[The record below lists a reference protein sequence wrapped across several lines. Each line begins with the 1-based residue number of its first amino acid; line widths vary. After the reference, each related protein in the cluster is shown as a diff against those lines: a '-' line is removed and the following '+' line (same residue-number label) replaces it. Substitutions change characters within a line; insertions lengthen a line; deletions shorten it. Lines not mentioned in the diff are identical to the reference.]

1 MKPNPVRKY
10 RTPAYPTR
18 LEALADPALLRE
30 HLPAAW
36 RLKPELAGA
45 IAILLAAN
53 ACVNSS
59 DKGTPPS
66 AKAAIVAPI
75 FEHGGGRATAGCM
88 VSAPPVFLSEEEA
101 LLVITDEL
109 TSAGLKVTASN
120 VPLEGVKIRR
130 REITYSEVNGVE
142 KQKVREVSWTG
153 KPLVVDIE
161 DNGHRVAAE
170 FVSVKDYFDLGGT
183 NSHSSVQDYNLKVA
197 AQSVAKS
204 VGKSGHGVY
213 FAAFY
218 DPVTDIDM
226 GRLPSPNPPSETGV
240 ARNGDASTSQ
250 TQAALADRQ
259 KAWDKAWKEARA
271 AATAESRELLRQQVK
286 DFVDWLKGQ
295 GVI

>member
-10 RTPAYPTR
+10 RTPLYPTR

-45 IAILLAAN
+45 VAILLAAN

-59 DKGTPPS
+59 DQGTAPS

-75 FEHGGGRATAGCM
+75 FEHGGGRATVGCM
-88 VSAPPVFLSEEEA
+88 GSVPPVFLSEEEA

-109 TSAGLKVTASN
+109 TSAGLNVTNTN

-142 KQKVREVSWTG
+142 KEKVREVGWTG
-153 KPLVVDIE
+153 RPLVVNIE

-183 NSHSSVQDYNLKVA
+183 ESDSSVQDFNFKAA
-197 AQSVAKS
+197 AQGVAKS
-204 VGKSGHGVY
+204 VGKNGHGVY
-213 FAAFY
+213 FGAFY
-218 DPVTDIDM
+218 DPVTEMDL
-226 GRLPSPNPPSETGV
+226 GRLPSPNPPTAADIAKSTTATTSET
-240 ARNGDASTSQ
+240 
-250 TQAALADRQ
+250 QAVLKERQ
-259 KAWDKAWKEARA
+259 KAWDEAWKDARTA
-271 AATAESRELLRQQVK
+271 AAAESKVLLRQQVK
-286 DFVDWLKGQ
+286 GFVDWLKGQ